1 VHCPAGPGRQSD
13 TALWSPS
20 RGMWPLTDSLGGPR
34 IIELPLAQRTVSDTE
49 VEPRT
54 LAEVLRE
61 SADLLSQSRA
71 VEDQTIRDS
80 AVDLAIRSLRAA
92 AAAVDGRTAQAR
104 LRSTCRVLLGPWP
117 LGQPGED

>member
-1 VHCPAGPGRQSD
+1 MLAWGRGP
-13 TALWSPS
+13 W
-20 RGMWPLTDSLGGPR
+20 RGPPLPEPHGGPR
-34 IIELPLAQRTVSDTE
+34 IIELPLANHVVSDTE
-49 VEPRT
+49 VEPRS

-92 AAAVDGRTAQAR
+92 AAAVDGRSSQAR

-117 LGQPGED
+117 SGQPSEDS